1 MPTKYYNRRSPAATN
16 KKIVRKRPT
25 ASNQKYQILSL
36 NKKINRISRKV
47 SSRTYKVM
55 HKASLTEQSMAS
67 PAYVFNLCNLGTW
80 TSIFGETDN
89 ITEGGKYRSSK
100 MSIDLS
106 IRAGTETESVVYTV
120 FVVTP
125 KNQKVAE
132 EADNGTG
139 TLSSLTPGVD
149 YTMISG
155 KALVNKTRW
164 RVHSVIRGQTT
175 PIVTEAFGTVPG
187 TTVNYVNE
195 VKPLR
200 RYFSITKP
208 GLINV
213 ANRTG
218 TWDQVT
224 PNEMN
229 HNQRYNLMVFNNN
242 LSTLEGS
249 PKWSMTVLHQGIVSQ

>member
-1 MPTKYYNRRSPAATN
+1 MPSRYYNRRSPAATN

-55 HKASLTEQSMAS
+55 HKSSLTEQNMAS
-67 PAYVFNLCNLGTW
+67 PAYIFNLTNIPTW
-80 TSIFGETDN
+80 TSVFGETDN
-89 ITEGGKYRSSK
+89 ILEGGKYKSTK
-100 MSIDLS
+100 MSIDLA

-132 EADNGTG
+132 ETDNGSG
-139 TLSSLTPGVD
+139 TLSSLSAGVD

-155 KALVNKTRW
+155 KALLNLKRW
-164 RVHSVIRGQTT
+164 TIHKVIRGATT
-175 PIVTEAFGTVPG
+175 PIVTEAFSSVPG
-187 TTVNYVNE
+187 TTTNYVNE

-200 RYFSITKP
+200 RYFTLKS
-208 GLINV
+208 NV
-213 ANRTG
+213 NVQNRTG
-218 TWDQVT
+218 TWNQVT
-224 PNEMN
+224 PDEMN
-229 HNQRYNLMVFNNN
+229 HNTRYNIMIFNNN

-249 PKWSMTVLHQGIVSQ
+249 PKWSMSVLHTGIVSQ

>member
-55 HKASLTEQSMAS
+55 HKSSLTEQNMAS
-67 PAYVFNLCNLGTW
+67 PAYIFNLTNLP
-80 TSIFGETDN
+80 SFVSVFGETDN

-106 IRAGTETESVVYTV
+106 IRAGTETESTVYTV

-125 KNQKVAE
+125 KTQKVAE
-132 EADNGTG
+132 EADNGSG
-139 TLSSLTPGVD
+139 TLSALTPGTD

-155 KALVNKTRW
+155 KALVNLKRW
-164 RVHSVIRGQTT
+164 KVHKCIRGQTT
-175 PIVTEAFGTVPG
+175 PIVTEAFGAVPG

-200 RYFSITKP
+200 KYFTIPSP
-208 GLINV
+208 NINV
-213 ANRTG
+213 QNRTG
-218 TWDQVT
+218 TWNQVT
-224 PNEMN
+224 PDEMN
-229 HNQRYNLMVFNNN
+229 HNQRYTVMVFNNN
-242 LSTLEGS
+242 LTTLDLQS